1 MEVFKNIMPM
11 QIGLDELLSAL
22 LGRVEEMGLDSENQK
37 SKFNIMFRALYK
49 KGVFNDNDIID
60 SVKDENKILL
70 KLGLIKEMPSDDV
83 IKAAANNIMLWI
95 KGDADE
101 IKKSVEQFQ
110 QKLKEAEAEQNK
122 PKIDVA
128 PAAVLNEL
136 DRMNANKNNHGGLII

>member
-1 MEVFKNIMPM
+1 M

-22 LGRVEEMGLDSENQK
+22 FGRVEEMGLDNENQK

-60 SVKDENKILL
+60 AVKDENKILL
-70 KLGLIKEMPSDDV
+70 ELGLIKEMPSDEI
-83 IKAAANNIMLWI
+83 IKAAADNIMLWI
-95 KGDADE
+95 KGDVKA
-101 IKKSVEQFQ
+101 IKNSVEKFQ

-128 PAAVLNEL
+128 SAAVLNEL

>member
-1 MEVFKNIMPM
+1 MPM

-22 LGRVEEMGLDSENQK
+22 FGRVEEMGLDNENQK

-60 SVKDENKILL
+60 AVKDENKIVLE
-70 KLGLIKEMPSDDV
+70 LGLIKEMPSDEI
-83 IKAAANNIMLWI
+83 IKAAADNIMLWI
-95 KGDADE
+95 KGDVKA
-101 IKKSVEQFQ
+101 IKNSVEKFQ

-128 PAAVLNEL
+128 SAAVLNEL